1 MSSKRHKVFTFFM
14 LLLLAGGVFLGM
26 VVWRSGNAG
35 AVDPGDSGEDVAEVG
50 GASAG
55 EPRVSALRLVGTGS
69 GTNPGGA
76 VAATADQ
83 FIAEMDA
90 LELTHQG
97 RKLAL
102 AKRAVAARAM
112 EALDGMELVRF
123 FNHRFEDPLSSL
135 SHFTIQ
141 ANTIDRIMG
150 AQGVDRREVL
160 EWAMNLDDLNLRS
173 RILGTLGE
181 HIEEHELEYVLPQ
194 LGARPASELLRDYC
208 RKLAQTDAEKA
219 VESFIRLRPRG
230 VDFGELGRIMGAMPP
245 ETDFAAIDA
254 LIPDDTQGNARGV
267 RSSLLRRW
275 ASVDPQAALDYVA
288 ANPERVATDQMDVVL
303 ARWASVHPRR
313 AEDWVQQQTDPGLRS
328 QGAHAMS
335 TILENQSP
343 GRAWDWALE
352 IQDHDLQEERLTQ
365 IHEVWSRH
373 NPQAA
378 DEALAALY
386 E

>member
-1 MSSKRHKVFTFFM
+1 MHLSIRKLIIVFSLVALVGICVFTILNPFHLDKPESGVSDQSISIDSAHPFRLHRGEMERNTSQRPSSSSK
-14 LLLLAGGVFLGM
+14 
-26 VVWRSGNAG
+26 W
-35 AVDPGDSGEDVAEVG
+35 
-50 GASAG
+50 
-55 EPRVSALRLVGTGS
+55 
-69 GTNPGGA
+69 
-76 VAATADQ
+76 
-83 FIAEMDA
+83 FIDKMESLDDTVPIH
-90 LELTHQG
+90 ELTRA
-97 RKLAL
+97 RKVLVWEARDKL
-102 AKRAVAARAM
+102 RGFEWANFLEYLNRHHGYSLTTEAFGSVAGSNLM
-112 EALDGMELVRF
+112 E
-123 FNHRFEDPLSSL
+123 
-135 SHFTIQ
+135 
-141 ANTIDRIMG
+141 G
-150 AQGVDRREVL
+150 ADSDRRAAL
-160 EWAMNLDDLNLRS
+160 EWALNLDDLHFRS
-173 RILGTLGE
+173 QILGRLGE

-219 VESFIRLRPRG
+219 VETFIRLRPRG
-230 VDFGELGRIMGAMPP
+230 VDFGELRRVMSAMPP
-245 ETDFAAIDA
+245 ETDFAAVDA
-254 LIPDDTQGNARGV
+254 MLPNDRQGAANST

-288 ANPERVATDQMDVVL
+288 ANPERVAADQLNVVL
-303 ARWASVHPRR
+303 ASWAGIHPRR

-343 GRAWDWALE
+343 RRAWDWALE
-352 IQDHDLQEERLTQ
+352 IQDHDLREARLTQ

>member
-1 MSSKRHKVFTFFM
+1 MAERE
-14 LLLLAGGVFLGM
+14 G
-26 VVWRSGNAG
+26 RSAN
-35 AVDPGDSGEDVAEVG
+35 DS
-50 GASAG
+50 
-55 EPRVSALRLVGTGS
+55 RTSALRLHGTGS
-69 GTNPGGA
+69 GTNSRES
-76 VAATADQ
+76 AAPTARL
-83 FIAEMDA
+83 FIARMDA
-90 LELTHQG
+90 LDLTHQG
-97 RKLAL
+97 RELLSARSAAAL
-102 AKRAVAARAM
+102 QAY
-112 EALDGMELVRF
+112 ESLEGMELAQFLEYLSENHSDSLTFLRF
-123 FNHRFEDPLSSL
+123 YAS
-135 SHFTIQ
+135 TG
-141 ANTIDRIMG
+141 DRIIG
-150 AQGVDRREVL
+150 APGVDRREVL
-160 EWAMNLDDLNLRS
+160 EWAMNLEDLNLRS

-245 ETDFAAIDA
+245 ETDFAAIDSS
-254 LIPDDTQGNARGV
+254 IPDDTQGNARGV

-352 IQDHDLQEERLTQ
+352 IQDHDLQEERLTR